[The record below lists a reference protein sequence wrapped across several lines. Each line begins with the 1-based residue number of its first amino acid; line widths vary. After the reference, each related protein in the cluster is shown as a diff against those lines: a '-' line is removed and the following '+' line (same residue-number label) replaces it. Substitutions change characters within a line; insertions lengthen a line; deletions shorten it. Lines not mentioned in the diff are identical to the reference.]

1 MSRKMLA
8 AILGI
13 LFLWLVSQAAFS
25 WTEPR
30 RLTWTA
36 GDSLHPDAAI
46 EAGINSHNIHLDY
59 FEDCSGNEE
68 IFYRK
73 STDTG
78 ATWSVPKRLTWAT
91 RNSDHP
97 SIAVD
102 WQNNIHV
109 AWQDNTSGQ
118 YQIYY
123 RKSTDGGDTW
133 SGVKRLSWA
142 DGESMQPDLTTRV
155 AQMSNGSYVVN
166 VVGLHITWATF
177 MDTNF
182 EIFVKSGY
190 DWGGSWDFP
199 NTKRITWNSGW
210 SWYPKIAI
218 DSESRVNLVWQ
229 DNSPGNY
236 EIYYA
241 RSING
246 STAWDK
252 ERLTWTDGWSEYPSI
267 AIDPAG
273 NRYVAWDDDKAG
285 NAEIYFK
292 NNDDHSPWP
301 LTERLTW
308 TDGDS
313 VGPCL
318 IAPTIM
324 QPNVVWCEAVQTNAE
339 IFYKASTDGGNT
351 WPSSTRL
358 TWSAGTSYAPAVQI
372 DYTTQNVHVFWA
384 DNASGDYEIYYRTKN

>member
-1 MSRKMLA
+1 MLRKSLLPLLGFMSLLLMSQ
-8 AILGI
+8 
-13 LFLWLVSQAAFS
+13 VSFP
-25 WTEPR
+25 WTAPQ

-36 GDSLHPDAAI
+36 GDSLHPDVAI
-46 EAGINSHNIHLDY
+46 GAGINSHNIYLAY
-59 FEDCSGNEE
+59 FDDCSGNEE
-68 IFYRK
+68 IFFRM

-78 ATWSVPKRLTWAT
+78 ATWSMPKRLTWT
-91 RNSDHP
+91 LGTSDYP
-97 SIAVD
+97 TIAVD
-102 WQNNIHV
+102 WQNNVHV
-109 AWQDNTSGQ
+109 AWQDNTSGV

-123 RKSTDGGDTW
+123 RKSTDGGSTW
-133 SGVKRLSWA
+133 TAATRLSWTEG
-142 DGESMQPDLTTRV
+142 DSLSPDLATRV
-155 AQMSNGSYVVN
+155 AHMSNGAY

-177 MDTNF
+177 VDSNF

-190 DWGGSWDFP
+190 DWGGSWNFP
-199 NTKRITWNSGW
+199 YTQRITWNSGW
-210 SWYPKIAI
+210 SWYPKMAI
-218 DSESRVNLVWQ
+218 DSESRINLVWQ
-229 DNSPGNY
+229 DYSPGNY

-252 ERLTWTDGWSEYPSI
+252 ERLTCTDGWSEYPSI
-267 AIDPAG
+267 AIDPAD
-273 NRYVAWDDDKAG
+273 NRYVAWDDDRSG

-292 NNDDHSPWP
+292 NNDSHSPWSV
-301 LTERLTW
+301 TKRLTW

-313 VGPCL
+313 VGSCL

-339 IFYKASTDGGNT
+339 IFYKSSTDGGNT

-358 TWSAGTSYAPAVQI
+358 TYTNGTSYSPVAQI

-384 DNASGDYEIYYRTKN
+384 DNSIGNYEIYYMRKN